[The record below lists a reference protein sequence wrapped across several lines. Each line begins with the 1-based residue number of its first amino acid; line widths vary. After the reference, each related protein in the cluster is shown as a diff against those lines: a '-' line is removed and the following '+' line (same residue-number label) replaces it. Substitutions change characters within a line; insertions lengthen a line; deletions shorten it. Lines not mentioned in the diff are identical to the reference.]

1 MSANV
6 NDNNKRQPREIWTI
20 GKILKWT
27 EGYFQRAGLDSPRL
41 DAEVLLSHVLKKER
55 IFLYVHFD
63 QPMEAAELA
72 SYRDCIRRR
81 VQRQPVAYITGRK
94 EFMGLEFK
102 VTPAVLIPRPDT
114 EILVEAVLQRLRAGA
129 EAAGSRIADIG
140 TGSGAIC
147 LSLLNY
153 LPQLRAA
160 AVDISSEALA
170 VAEENARILGLS
182 DRLELWQGDM
192 LAPLQAECGQL
203 AAIVSN
209 PPYIPRGDIGGLE
222 PDVRDFEPLGAL
234 DGGVDGMD
242 FYRRLL
248 AGGAALLLP
257 EGFLAVETGIRQ
269 AGQVKRLAEALPQ
282 WGRCEIIRDLAGIER
297 VVVLWKA

>member
-72 SYRDCIRRR
+72 AYRDCIRRR

-182 DRLELWQGDM
+182 DRMELWQGDM
-192 LAPLQAECGQL
+192 LAPLQADCGQL

>member
-6 NDNNKRQPREIWTI
+6 NDNNKRQSREIWTI

-72 SYRDCIRRR
+72 AYRDCIRRR

-182 DRLELWQGDM
+182 DRLELCQGDM
-192 LAPLQAECGQL
+192 LAPLQADCGQL

-248 AGGAALLLP
+248 TEGAPLLQP
-257 EGFLAVETGIRQ
+257 EGFLAMETGISQ

>member
-1 MSANV
+1 M
-6 NDNNKRQPREIWTI
+6 IWTI

-27 EGYFQRAGLDSPRL
+27 EGYFQQAGLESPRL

-72 SYRDCIRRR
+72 AYKECIRRR
-81 VQRQPVAYITGRK
+81 VQRQPVAYITGHK
-94 EFMGLEFK
+94 EFMGLDFK
-102 VTPAVLIPRPDT
+102 VTPATLIPRPDT
-114 EILVEAVLQRLRAGA
+114 EILVEAVLQRLKAGA
-129 EAAGSRIADIG
+129 GADGSRIADIG

-153 LPQLRAA
+153 LPQLRGI
-160 AVDISSEALA
+160 AVDISAEALA
-170 VAEENARILGLS
+170 VAEENARALGLEE
-182 DRLELWQGDM
+182 RLELQQGDM
-192 LAPLQAECGQL
+192 LAPLQEAGVEL

-209 PPYIPRGDIGGLE
+209 PPYIPRGDIAGLE
-222 PDVRDFEPLGAL
+222 PDVRDFEPSGAL
-234 DGGVDGMD
+234 DGGEDGLD

-248 AGGAALLLP
+248 SYGAALLLP
-257 EGFLAVETGIRQ
+257 EGFLAMETGIHQ
-269 AGQVKRLAEALPQ
+269 AQQLKLLAEKLPQ

>member
-41 DAEVLLSHVLKKER
+41 DAEVLLSYVLKKER

-72 SYRDCIRRR
+72 AYRDCIRRR

-192 LAPLQAECGQL
+192 LAPLQADCGQL